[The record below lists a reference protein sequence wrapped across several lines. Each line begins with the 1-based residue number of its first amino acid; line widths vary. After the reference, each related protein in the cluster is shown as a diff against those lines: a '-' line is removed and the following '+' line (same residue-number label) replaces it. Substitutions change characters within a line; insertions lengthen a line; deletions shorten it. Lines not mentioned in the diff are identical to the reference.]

1 MAIQYKK
8 EKDRIV
14 IYIVGDFDGLQG
26 ENLFNFIKKVSDSY
40 NNIVIDFSKIKYI
53 NSEGIEKIVYILNRL
68 KSNRYYLEGLSK
80 DIKEIF
86 AGIGLI

>member
-14 IYIVGDFDGLQG
+14 IYIMGDFDGMQG
-26 ENLFNFIKKVSDSY
+26 ENLLNFIKKISEKF

-53 NSEGIEKIVYILNRL
+53 NSEGIEKIVNILNRY
-68 KSNRYYLEGLSK
+68 KNNKYYFEGLSK